1 MRYVLTFLLVVVM
14 SSTVVAEM
22 SVEKYDL
29 SKKQEST
36 KAMLD
41 NYIDGLAMAFKLAN
55 ITNESIGNSKFYC
68 PPSNLAFTTENYKGI
83 IDDEIRLSKSNK
95 SSYQNTPV
103 SHFLL
108 QGLSRSF
115 PCKAEL
121 NSKSNKKAGK

>member
-1 MRYVLTFLLVVVM
+1 MRYVLTFLLVIIM
-14 SSTVVAEM
+14 SSTAVAEM
-22 SVEKYDL
+22 SIEKYDI
-29 SKKQEST
+29 SKKEE
-36 KAMLD
+36 AAILD
-41 NYIDGLAMAFKLAN
+41 SYIAGLAMAFKLAN
-55 ITNESIGNSKFYC
+55 ITNENLGNSKFYC
-68 PPSNLAFTTENYKGI
+68 PPSNLAFNAENFTSI

-121 NSKSNKKAGK
+121 DNKSKKKGSEK